1 MRNILDLPQNYGKGA
16 VRQDVT
22 AGITVLV
29 MLIPQSMAY
38 AMLAGLPPV
47 MGLYASIIPL
57 IIYALFGTSRY
68 LAVGPVAMASILVF
82 SGVSQLAEPMSG
94 GYIEMVILLTL
105 MVGGIQLVLGLLNAG
120 ALMKFVSKNVIAGFT
135 SAVAIIIAL
144 SQFGNLL
151 GVDVSGQNQ
160 AAGLIAGL
168 GSQLQE
174 THLMTAGLG
183 AAALFILITGKKIK
197 TRLPVPLLVVTGG
210 IVLVS
215 MLRLDQTGME
225 IVGEV
230 PAGLPGLELP
240 VFTFSAFQQ
249 LLPTALTIAF
259 ISMMESLAITK
270 SLAKENEPS
279 VNVNKELR
287 AIGLSN
293 AVGSLF
299 SAYPVTGSFSRS
311 AVNAGAGAV
320 SKLAMLITA
329 AGVLITIL
337 FMTELFYFLPQ
348 SVLAAIIIASV
359 AGLVNFSSLSEAWKV
374 KREDAWVWVTA
385 FTATLVIGIQ
395 WGLLIGVVIS
405 LCLLIHRIAHPHIV
419 EVGWNPS
426 SKTYR
431 DLERFPGGLVISP
444 FVLLRIDGRIH
455 FSNMQYVENIL
466 LEKIPHEDKKVMIL
480 DMGGV
485 NDIDTSGIEVIERV
499 FYRMKE
505 KGSDV
510 YFASLKG
517 PVRDS
522 LRHSRMTQLYPEH
535 FTMRS
540 MDQIVQDKK
549 PDIDYMI

>member
-1 MRNILDLPQNYGKGA
+1 MRNILDLPENYGKGA

-135 SAVAIIIAL
+135 SAVAIIIGL
-144 SQFGNLL
+144 SQIGNLL

-160 AAGLIAGL
+160 AAGLIAEL
-168 GSQLQE
+168 GSRIQE

-183 AAALFILITGKKIK
+183 AAALLILITGKKIK

-210 IVLVS
+210 IVFVS

-270 SLAKENEPS
+270 SLAKENEPPID
-279 VNVNKELR
+279 VNKELR

-293 AVGSLF
+293 AIGSLF

-329 AGVLITIL
+329 AGVVVTIL

-348 SVLAAIIIASV
+348 SILAAIIIASV

-374 KREDAWVWVTA
+374 KREDAWVWLTA

-419 EVGWNPS
+419 EVGWNPA

-522 LRHSRMTQLYPEH
+522 LRHSRMTQLYPEY

-540 MDQIVQDKK
+540 MDQVVQDKK